1 MRWLHSLIDRQLPH
15 TLVGA
20 NNPIFNYELRAAG
33 TRFSPLDLR
42 RMLLASVSKFRR
54 IALIVLLF
62 VVFEIATQNN
72 DGGSGRSSASITGLF
87 VVISFGIMLT
97 ADYYY
102 LLSTINLVHQRI
114 TSPSWELLR
123 VTTLGERNILMGL
136 YAAVVVRAW
145 QALSLEIGLRV
156 LIVALIA
163 IDLLH
168 NLASSSLYTRAPELR
183 PVHLARGIPIGLF
196 IATIFIVEPLWR
208 MRSFVGLGLRIAI
221 QRSDHTFAVLSG
233 ITNWMATRLIQ
244 LLILPAI
251 GGFLADLII
260 NQPLSATESLL
271 SLPVRFLIF
280 GAINFLVLYAFY
292 RSIEVNSLRH
302 AERLYLKLDKASWNK
317 LKS

>member
-1 MRWLHSLIDRQLPH
+1 MRWLQSFIDRQLPH
-15 TLVGA
+15 ALVRS
-20 NNPIFNYELRAAG
+20 NNPVFNYELRAAG
-33 TRFSPLDLR
+33 TRYSPQDLK
-42 RMLLASVSKFRR
+42 RMSLSSVSKFLRL
-54 IALIVLLF
+54 AIVALLF
-62 VVFEIATQNN
+62 VVLEGAAQNN
-72 DGGSGRSSASITGLF
+72 MGQIGGPTLTLTVLM
-87 VVISFGIMLT
+87 VVISVGMMLA
-97 ADYYY
+97 ADFSY
-102 LLSTINLVHQRI
+102 LLTTINLIHQRV
-114 TSPSWELLR
+114 TSPNWELLR

-136 YAAVVVRAW
+136 YAAVLVRAW

-156 LIVALIA
+156 LIVTLIA
-163 IDLLH
+163 IELLH

-183 PVHLARGIPIGLF
+183 LAHLAGGTPIVLF

-280 GAINFLVLYAFY
+280 GVINFLVLYAFY
-292 RSIEVNSLRH
+292 QSIEVDSLRH
-302 AERLYLKLDKASWNK
+302 AERHYLKLDNPLWNK